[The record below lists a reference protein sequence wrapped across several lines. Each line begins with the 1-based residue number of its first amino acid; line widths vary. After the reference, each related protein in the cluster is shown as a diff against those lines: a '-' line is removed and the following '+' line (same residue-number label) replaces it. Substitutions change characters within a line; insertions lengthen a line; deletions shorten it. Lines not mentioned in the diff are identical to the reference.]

1 MTTTIHSRWKNDWPL
16 WLTFGLVLSL
26 LVAKTSTQDTYHGTR
41 DASRLP
47 WEGPR
52 DSHRST
58 HHPNHNRHHRDSVDR
73 TTARSSWYEVSGLR
87 GSSGRR
93 QDAAAAAA
101 ASSSFQQY
109 PYDYSRQRSP
119 PYHQPLLQQ
128 ESPPPVPPAPPPQHQ
143 PSSRRSS
150 SGGARPGVRSS
161 GTYTSDHS
169 RSRSSGSSFSSS
181 SSSSSSSASASSS
194 SFQSRA
200 SSSQRWRPYNQG
212 HPVHS
217 PWADIHVAHR
227 PATPRRDKRPNIVL
241 IISDDQDVELGSLN
255 YMPRLMNIMRD
266 AGAYF
271 PQAYTST
278 PMCCPS
284 RSSML
289 TGMYIHNHE
298 VYTNND
304 NCSSTLWQQTHERRT
319 FATYLN
325 DAGYRTGYFGKYLNK
340 YNGSHVPVGW
350 REWAGLIMNSKY
362 YNYTV
367 NRNNQW
373 KKYGDQYPRDYY
385 PHVITNDGVHFL
397 ETSKRMDPSPPVMMV
412 LSYPAPHGPED
423 SAPEH
428 AHRFFNATDHHTMAY
443 DYAPNPDKQWILQFT
458 GRMHDIQLKFT
469 DVLMTKRLQ
478 TLQTLDES
486 VQRIVNTLESLGE
499 LGNTY
504 IFYTSDHGYHLGQ
517 FGLVKGKSMP
527 FEFDIKVPFLV
538 RGPGIRPGTQINNIA
553 LNVDLAPTFLDIAGI
568 KPPPHMDGRSL
579 LPLLK
584 ATASGQEK
592 SKDWRD
598 TFLVES
604 SGRIREEDALEL
616 RKERQEQRALGLAG
630 GEGGLFTS
638 KHERLELVCESDK
651 YRSPCSPLQTWEC
664 VHDGLRWRLKKCR
677 VKSKWRRRNC
687 VCEPDLG
694 MGFLVKLDSEERRKQ
709 RLFLKKH
716 VTQDLKKYDP
726 KFLKAFSDVDS
737 SEVAEETLGR
747 VQRNSRWFHGSQRR
761 KNRHRRSSIMDA
773 PTFDDDVVYDGIEEE
788 EEAEEDDDTSIAKDE
803 VDAFVSEEEMRAI
816 DDKIT
821 TLADELQGLETVS
834 STSAT
839 VAPGNQSVPDHSTF
853 GSDPVHLEHG
863 CRATETSVDCTDEVY
878 LDPHAWKVSKAAID
892 DQIRRLRHQ
901 LFVLK
906 DVRKHLRNTRPDS
919 IGSEGDYDYEDNH
932 EDYSDL
938 DVRRILDENRSMPST
953 EGSGYV
959 DKQQEHKQFDE
970 HIEPVPHNVSVHMIE
985 ESVVNTESPFVG
997 EYDRDSSEGMDY
1009 EDSTETTPITMEM
1022 DSFGGIVPGEDII
1035 IGRDY
1040 DLGIRGH
1047 KDRNYIHGRKRPK
1060 SKKDKFDIFRDTP
1073 HKNRNKN
1080 RNKKNG
1086 RKHDENETALE
1097 LDGVKPSLV
1106 EDPTQRGH
1114 LEPASQFE
1122 FYPSRGSLPSHG
1134 QSSPIADNET
1144 TPKQPICWCDKRMAT
1159 KLAIQQERAKKRAE
1173 RQKLK
1178 LERLKRKEQK
1188 MRRKLRKSKDNL
1200 AECSQMFS
1208 KLNCYQHDNDH
1219 WKTPPLWHDGK
1230 FCFCMNAPNNT
1241 YWCLRTINDTHNF
1254 LYCEFI
1260 TGLVTYYDLNID
1272 PYQLRNVAFTLS
1284 NSRLAELHHRL
1295 EKLRVCVGAD
1305 QCDDLPNAQSTGTER
1320 QEKVPVQD
1328 IINNHAVLNNVV
1340 LPVRRLTKAERM
1352 QEREE
1357 RRRLRKLSKK
1367 YRKNQLYGSKSR
1379 QVLDAVGSGE
1389 HKVRLP
1395 RKSRMDKERRRERQ
1409 KERRDRRRKKKSRRN
1424 RKLRQD

>member
-1 MTTTIHSRWKNDWPL
+1 MTSICSQIRRKVWSL
-16 WLTFGLVLSL
+16 WLVLALFLSTFVVGGSN
-26 LVAKTSTQDTYHGTR
+26 QDASHGSIDT
-41 DASRLP
+41 SRLP
-47 WEGPR
+47 WESR
-52 DSHRST
+52 NTHRGT
-58 HHPNHNRHHRDSVDR
+58 HHPNHNPHHRDIVDR

-87 GSSGRR
+87 GASGRR
-93 QDAAAAAA
+93 QDVT
-101 ASSSFQQY
+101 SSQHPSTQNPF
-109 PYDYSRQRSP
+109 DYSHQRSS
-119 PYHQPLLQQ
+119 YHQPL
-128 ESPPPVPPAPPPQHQ
+128 EHEHPPAPPVPPPPYQ
-143 PSSRRSS
+143 PSSHRSPS
-150 SGGARPGVRSS
+150 GARPGGRSS
-161 GTYTSDHS
+161 GTYASDHS
-169 RSRSSGSSFSSS
+169 RPESIGAQFPSSS
-181 SSSSSSSASASSS
+181 SSSSSSS
-194 SFQSRA
+194 FQSR
-200 SSSQRWRPYNQG
+200 SSTGQRWRPYSQG

-217 PWADIHVAHR
+217 SWGDIHMAHR
-227 PATPRRDKRPNIVL
+227 PTTPRRDKRPNIVL

-304 NCSSTLWQQTHERRT
+304 NCSSTLWQQTHERKT

-397 ETSKRMDPSPPVMMV
+397 ETSKRMEPSPPVMMV

-568 KPPPHMDGRSL
+568 KVPPHMDGRSL

-584 ATASGQEK
+584 SSSGAQEK
-592 SKDWRD
+592 TNNWRD

-616 RKERQEQRALGLAG
+616 RKERQEQRALGLVG
-630 GEGGLFTS
+630 SGYGEGGLFTS

-651 YRSPCSPLQTWEC
+651 YRSPCSPLQTWQC

-677 VKSKWRRRNC
+677 GKSKWRRRNC

-747 VQRNSRWFHGSQRR
+747 VQRNSRWLHGSQRKR
-761 KNRHRRSSIMDA
+761 NRHRRSSIMEVPA
-773 PTFDDDVVYDGIEEE
+773 FDDDVVYDEIEEDE
-788 EEAEEDDDTSIAKDE
+788 GTEEDVTRTSKDE
-803 VDAFVSEEEMRAI
+803 VNAFVSEEEMRAI
-816 DDKIT
+816 DDKII

-839 VAPGNQSVPDHSTF
+839 VAPGNQSLPDHSTF
-853 GSDPVHLEHG
+853 DSDPAHLEHG

-906 DVRKHLRNTRPDS
+906 DVRKHLRNTRPES
-919 IGSEGDYDYEDNH
+919 VESEGDYAYEDNH

-938 DVRRILDENRSMPST
+938 DVSRILDEVHSIT

-959 DKQQEHKQFDE
+959 ERQQDRIEHTHFDGPIGTV
-970 HIEPVPHNVSVHMIE
+970 HHNVSEYMTE
-985 ESVVNTESPFVG
+985 ELLANTESPFDG
-997 EYDRDSSEGMDY
+997 EYDDDSSEGLDY
-1009 EDSTETTPITMEM
+1009 EDSTETTMTEEM
-1022 DSFGGIVPGEDII
+1022 GSLAEIVPGEDIV

-1040 DLGIRGH
+1040 DVEETRGH
-1047 KDRNYIHGRKRPK
+1047 RDKNYIHGKRVTK
-1060 SKKDKFDIFRDTP
+1060 GRKDKFDIFRNTP

-1080 RNKKNG
+1080 RNRKNG
-1086 RKHDENETALE
+1086 KKQYESETPVTA
-1097 LDGVKPSLV
+1097 DGRNPSLV

-1144 TPKQPICWCDKRMAT
+1144 TPKQPICWCDKRIAT
-1159 KLAIQQERAKKRAE
+1159 KLAIQDERAKKRAE

-1188 MRRKLRKSKDNL
+1188 MRRKMRKSKDSL

-1241 YWCLRTINDTHNF
+1241 YWCLRTINETHNF

-1284 NSRLAELHHRL
+1284 NSRLGELHHRL

-1305 QCDDLPNAQSTGTER
+1305 QCDDLPNSQSTESEIQER
-1320 QEKVPVQD
+1320 VPVQD
-1328 IINNHAVLNNVV
+1328 LMKTHAVMNNAV

-1367 YRKNQLYGSKSR
+1367 YRRNQLYGSKNR

-1395 RKSRMDKERRRERQ
+1395 RKSRIDKERRRQRQ
-1409 KERRDRRRKKKSRRN
+1409 RERRDRRRKKKSRRN
-1424 RKLRQD
+1424 TKLRQD